1 MAWITSTFART
12 AQHFSSPRRRT
23 RSRSITKSNRA
34 TAATSSCRPCSR
46 NQCMTATLKAA
57 ASAEKSLSPNSR
69 LLQKMRTRVVPNTA
83 REHSVSDRSHRLAC
97 VMRTPSVRSLALLGM
112 TAWFAWLL
120 LPKPP
125 LLDGISFSQCVRD
138 RNRKLLRVTLSADQK
153 FRIWTQLEEISP
165 DLIDATLR
173 YEDKYYAHHPGV
185 NPIALARGAVDLLR
199 FHRATTGGSTIT
211 MQLARLRF
219 RVHTRTISGKL
230 EQIMRALELERHY
243 SKNQILEAYLNL
255 APYGR
260 NLEGI
265 GAASEVYFDKPA
277 WKLSRPEAIALSVI
291 PQSPSRRA
299 LHIDRDNQLVNFAQS
314 SWYDRAG
321 VDTDAEFSVREFR
334 PRMQTERK
342 FLAPHFVQE
351 VLETSHGRDQII
363 TTLDLEKQ
371 RAIERRVTDYVA
383 NNRNRG
389 IENAAVFLVDIRTM
403 DVLAQVGSADFYKA
417 DIDGQV
423 DGTRSSRSPG
433 STLKPFVYALALEQG
448 LIHPLSILADAP
460 RSFGEYNPENF
471 DREFLGPIRACDALA
486 RSRNVP
492 AVELAS
498 HLAHP
503 TLYQFLST
511 AEVRLPKAESF
522 YGLALP
528 LGGAEVSLQDLV
540 RLYAALANNGELRP
554 LRRIVND
561 PIVKTRR
568 LLSPEAAFLT
578 LEMLG
583 NVPRPE
589 MNCTDGTH
597 SRPVY
602 WKTGTSHGF
611 RDAWSVA
618 VFDHYVLGVWVGN
631 FDGRPNP
638 AFVGRTSAAPL
649 LFQIID
655 SLRATW
661 PEPVTPHLPPPGAN
675 LKRVEFCALS
685 GDLPNA
691 FCTQRVEGWFIPGVS
706 PIKTCHVHREVL
718 VDVAS
723 GLRVPIDDGTHQL
736 RRKVYEFWP
745 TEFLTL
751 FEQAG
756 VPRRVPPPF
765 LPNNGNEVAG
775 RAGQKPVIVSPS
787 SKEIVLASAKTV
799 PLRAKTDCGVRE
811 IFWFAGKQ
819 FVGKAAPNQVIEW
832 NAAAGDYEITALDD
846 HGRAASHS
854 VTVR

>member
-1 MAWITSTFART
+1 MNKNCGDLIVNCEKVSG
-12 AQHFSSPRRRT
+12 PRRRFFSIGNP
-23 RSRSITKSNRA
+23 RSAIRNLLVFCA
-34 TAATSSCRPCSR
+34 VVAAIW
-46 NQCMTATLKAA
+46 
-57 ASAEKSLSPNSR
+57 
-69 LLQKMRTRVVPNTA
+69 
-83 REHSVSDRSHRLAC
+83 LA
-97 VMRTPSVRSLALLGM
+97 
-112 TAWFAWLL
+112 

-125 LLDGISFSQCVRD
+125 LLEGISFSKCVRD
-138 RNRKLLRVTLSADQK
+138 RNGKLLRLTLSADQK
-153 FRIWTQLEEISP
+153 FRIWTPLEEISP
-165 DLIDATLR
+165 NLIDATIR

-185 NPIALARGAVDLLR
+185 NPLALARCALDVLR
-199 FHRATTGGSTIT
+199 FHRLTAGGSTVT

-219 RVHTRTISGKL
+219 HLHTRTISGKL
-230 EQIMRALELERHY
+230 EQIIWALELERHY
-243 SKNQILEAYLNL
+243 SKDQILEAYLNL

-260 NLEGI
+260 NIEGI
-265 GAASEVYFDKPA
+265 GAASQIYFDKPA
-277 WKLSRPEAIALSVI
+277 SKLSRPEAVVLSVI

-299 LHIDRDNQLVNFAQS
+299 LFADRDNHSVNLAQS
-314 SWYDRAG
+314 GWYDRAG
-321 VDTDAEFSVREFR
+321 IDTQFSMREFR

-342 FLAPHFVQE
+342 FLAPHFVQQ
-351 VLETSHGRDQII
+351 VLETSDRRDQII
-363 TTLDLEKQ
+363 ATLDLEKQ
-371 RAIERRVTDYVA
+371 QAIERRVTDYVGT
-383 NNRNRG
+383 NRNRA
-389 IENAAVFLVDIRTM
+389 IENAAVLLVDTRTM
-403 DVLAQVGSADFYKA
+403 DVLAQVGSADFHNTE
-417 DIDGQV
+417 INGQV
-423 DGTRSSRSPG
+423 DGTRSPRSPG

-448 LIHPLSILADAP
+448 LIHPLSIVADAP

-492 AVELAS
+492 AVELTS
-498 HLAHP
+498 HLSHP
-503 TLYQFLST
+503 TLYEFLN
-511 AEVRLPKAESF
+511 AADVHLPKPESF

-655 SLRATW
+655 TLRATW
-661 PEPVTPHLPPPGAN
+661 PEPSVAHQPPAGAN

-736 RRKVYEFWP
+736 RREVYEFWP

>member
-1 MAWITSTFART
+1 
-12 AQHFSSPRRRT
+12 
-23 RSRSITKSNRA
+23 
-34 TAATSSCRPCSR
+34 
-46 NQCMTATLKAA
+46 
-57 ASAEKSLSPNSR
+57 
-69 LLQKMRTRVVPNTA
+69 MRTLGV
-83 REHSVSDRSHRLAC
+83 
-97 VMRTPSVRSLALLGM
+97 LGM
-112 TAWFAWLL
+112 ITWFAWLL
-120 LPKPP
+120 LPQPP
-125 LLDGISFSQCVRD
+125 LLDGVSFSKSVRD
-138 RNRKLLRVTLSADQK
+138 RNGKLLRVTLSADQK
-153 FRIWTQLEEISP
+153 FRIWTPLEEISP
-165 DLIDATLR
+165 ELINATLR
-173 YEDKYYAHHPGV
+173 YEDKYYVHHPGV
-185 NPIALARGAVDLLR
+185 NPIALARGAAQFLR
-199 FHRATTGGSTIT
+199 LHRATTGGSTIT

-219 RVHTRTISGKL
+219 HLYTRTISGKL

-265 GAASEVYFDKPA
+265 GAASEIYFDKPA
-277 WKLSRPEAIALSVI
+277 SRLSRPEAIALSVI

-299 LHIDRDNQLVNFAQS
+299 LHAERDNHSVNLAQS
-314 SWYDRAG
+314 NWYDRAG
-321 VDTDAEFSVREFR
+321 IEIDSEFSMREFR
-334 PRMQTERK
+334 ARTQIKRR
-342 FLAPHFVQE
+342 FIAPHFVQE
-351 VLETSHGRDQII
+351 VLEASQGRDQII

-371 RAIERRVTDYVA
+371 QAIERRVTDYVA

-389 IENAAVFLVDIRTM
+389 IENAAVFLVDTLTM

-417 DIDGQV
+417 DIIGQV
-423 DGTRSSRSPG
+423 DGTRSPRSPG

-503 TLYQFLST
+503 RLYEFLST
-511 AEVRLPKAESF
+511 ANVRLPKAESF

-540 RLYAALANNGELRP
+540 RLYAALANNGELRR
-554 LRRIVND
+554 LRFTTTDRTEKPKRI
-561 PIVKTRR
+561 
-568 LLSPEAAFLT
+568 LSPEAAFLT

-589 MNCTDGTH
+589 MNCADGNH
-597 SRPVY
+597 SAPVY

-611 RDAWSVA
+611 RDAWSIA
-618 VFDHYVLGVWVGN
+618 VFDHYALGVWVGN
-631 FDGRPNP
+631 FDGRANP
-638 AFVGRTSAAPL
+638 AFIGRTAAGPL

-655 SLRATW
+655 SLRAMW
-661 PEPVTPHLPPPGAN
+661 PEPTVPHQPPPGAN

-685 GDLPNA
+685 GDLPNK

-706 PIKTCHVHREVL
+706 PIKICDVHREVL
-718 VDVAS
+718 VDVAT
-723 GLRVPIDDGTHQL
+723 GLRVPTDDGTHQL
-736 RRKVYEFWP
+736 KREVYEFWP
-745 TEFLTL
+745 GDFLTL

-756 VPRRVPPPF
+756 IPRRIPPPF
-765 LPNNGNEVAG
+765 LPNTSSEVAS
-775 RAGQKPVIVSPS
+775 RAGQTPIIVSPN
-787 SKEIVLASAKTV
+787 SKEILLVSKKTI
-799 PLRAKTDCGVRE
+799 PLRAKADADVRE

-832 NAAAGDYEITALDD
+832 TAATGDYEVTALDD
-846 HGRAASHS
+846 HGRAGSHS
-854 VTVR
+854 VVVR

>member
-1 MAWITSTFART
+1 MSAVSESSGEGARR
-12 AQHFSSPRRRT
+12 AYCVRRPRRT
-23 RSRSITKSNRA
+23 RERSQSVGSEVVAGERA
-34 TAATSSCRPCSR
+34 SGS
-46 NQCMTATLKAA
+46 
-57 ASAEKSLSPNSR
+57 
-69 LLQKMRTRVVPNTA
+69 TRG
-83 REHSVSDRSHRLAC
+83 R
-97 VMRTPSVRSLALLGM
+97 VRSLTFRNLRGTLRNGIVFCAVLTAVWLAL
-112 TAWFAWLL
+112 
-120 LPKPP
+120 PRPP

-138 RNRKLLRVTLSADQK
+138 RNGKLLRVTLSADQK
-153 FRIWTQLEEISP
+153 FRIWTPLKDISP

-173 YEDKYYAHHPGV
+173 YEDKYYARHPGV
-185 NPIALARGAVDLLR
+185 NPIALARGAMDLVR

-211 MQLARLRF
+211 MQLVRLRF
-219 RVHTRTISGKL
+219 HLHTRSISGKL
-230 EQIMRALELERHY
+230 EQIMWALELERHY

-260 NLEGI
+260 NVEGI
-265 GAASEVYFDKPA
+265 GAASEIYFDKPA
-277 WKLSRPEAIALSVI
+277 LKLSRPEAIALSVI
-291 PQSPSRRA
+291 PQSPSRRV
-299 LHIDRDNQLVNFAQS
+299 LHADRDNHSVNSAQS
-314 SWYDRAG
+314 SWYDRNG
-321 VDTDAEFSVREFR
+321 GGGNTEFSMREFR

-351 VLETSHGRDQII
+351 VLEMVGSARSPDGRTLSGQHDIATNVI

-371 RAIERRVTDYVA
+371 RAIERRVIDYVA

-389 IENAAVFLVDIRTM
+389 IDNAAVFLVDARTM
-403 DVLAQVGSADFYKA
+403 DVLAQVGSADFYKV
-417 DIDGQV
+417 DINGQV
-423 DGTRSSRSPG
+423 DGTRSPRSPG

-503 TLYQFLST
+503 TLYEFLSE
-511 AEVRLPKAESF
+511 AEVHLPKPESF

-540 RLYAALANNGELRP
+540 RLYAALANNGEVRP
-554 LRRIVND
+554 LRFTTRDRNAKSK
-561 PIVKTRR
+561 PI
-568 LLSPEAAFLT
+568 LSPEAAFLT

-589 MNCTDGTH
+589 MNYADGNR
-597 SRPVY
+597 SARVY

-611 RDAWSVA
+611 RDAWSIA

-631 FDGRPNP
+631 FDGRGNP
-638 AFVGRTSAAPL
+638 TFVGRTAAAPL

-655 SLRATW
+655 NLRAAW
-661 PEPVTPHLPPPGAN
+661 PEPAVPHDPPPGAN

-685 GDLPNA
+685 GDLPNR
-691 FCTQRVEGWFIPGVS
+691 FCTQHVEGWFIPGVS
-706 PIKTCHVHREVL
+706 PIKTCDVHREVL
-718 VDVAS
+718 VDIAS
-723 GLRVPIDDGTHQL
+723 GLRVPIDDGTRNL
-736 RRKVYEFWP
+736 RREVYEFWP
-745 TEFLTL
+745 GDFLAL

-756 VPRRVPPPF
+756 IPRRVSPPF
-765 LPNNGNEVAG
+765 LPEIGSDLVS
-775 RAGQKPVIVSPS
+775 RAGQKPIIVSPNG
-787 SKEIVLASAKTV
+787 KEILLASKKII
-799 PLRAKTDCGVRE
+799 PLRAKADADVRE

-819 FVGKAAPNQVIEW
+819 FVGKAAANQVLEW
-832 NAAAGDYEITALDD
+832 TATAGDYEVTALDD
-846 HGRAASHS
+846 HGRAGSH
-854 VTVR
+854 TVVVR